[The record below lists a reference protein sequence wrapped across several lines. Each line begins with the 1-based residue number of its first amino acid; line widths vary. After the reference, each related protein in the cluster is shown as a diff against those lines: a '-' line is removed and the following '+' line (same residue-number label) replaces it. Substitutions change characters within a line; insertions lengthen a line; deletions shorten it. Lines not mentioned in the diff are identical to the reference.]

1 MLIIAAIGA
10 SVAMMTAVAA
20 EGPEARGADRQRP
33 AAETDG
39 NRIDELVFGKLK
51 ELGIEPSA
59 LCSDA
64 VFLRRVYLD
73 VIGTLPAPR
82 DVRGFL
88 ADKSPDK
95 RSALIDELLERDEF
109 ADYWAMKWC
118 DILRV
123 KSELP
128 SNLWPNAVQAYH
140 RWIRT
145 AIRDNMPYDRF
156 ARELLTSSGSNFRVP
171 QVNFYRAVG
180 QKKPQEIADVV
191 ALTFMGARTKSWN
204 AGRRAGMAGL
214 FAKVGY
220 KTTAEWKEEIVYFD
234 PAGELLNP
242 TTGKPQAPVLPDG
255 TEAALSAADD
265 PRVAFADWLVAPE
278 NPWFARC
285 IVNRI
290 WFWLLGRGIIHEVDD
305 IRPDNPPQNPELLAW
320 LEKELVG
327 QAFDLKHIYRL
338 ILNSR
343 TYQLSA
349 EHTPENIDDEVNFSH
364 YTVRRLG
371 AEVLIDAICQITGT
385 TESYTSRIPEP
396 HTFIPANQRSIA
408 LADGSISSPFL
419 ETFGRPPRDTGYASE
434 RNNDSSPA
442 QRLHLLNSTHIH
454 QKIRTSRKLGQ
465 LIKRA
470 GRRPQIVRALY
481 ITILSRRPTAA
492 EEKVALAYLQSDG
505 LNRREGAIDLA
516 WALLNTKEFMFR
528 H

>member
-1 MLIIAAIGA
+1 MIAAVGA

-20 EGPEARGADRQRP
+20 EGPQTRGADRQRP

-39 NRIDELVFGKLK
+39 NRIDELIFGKLK
-51 ELGIEPSA
+51 ALGIEPSE

-73 VIGTLPAPR
+73 VIGTLPAPK
-82 DVRGFL
+82 DVRRFL
-88 ADKSPDK
+88 ADKNPDK
-95 RSALIDELLERDEF
+95 RIALIDELLERDEF

-171 QVNFYRAVG
+171 QVNFYRAMG
-180 QKKPQEIADVV
+180 MREPDKIAEVV
-191 ALTFMGARTKSWN
+191 ALTFMGARAKHWSD
-204 AGRRAGMAGL
+204 RQRLGMAAF
-214 FAKVGY
+214 FANVGY
-220 KTTAEWKEEIVYFD
+220 KGTAEWKEEIVYFD
-234 PAGELLNP
+234 PGAKWPGP
-242 TTGKPQAPVLPDG
+242 DAPPLPVFPDG
-255 TEAALSAADD
+255 TAATLSAGQD
-265 PRVAFADWLVAPE
+265 PRAVFADWLISPD
-278 NPWFARC
+278 NPQFAQC
-285 IVNRI
+285 VVNRV
-290 WFWLLGRGIIHEVDD
+290 WYWLLGRGIVHEPDD

-327 QAFDLKHIYRL
+327 HEFDLKHIYRL

-349 EHTPENIDDEVNFSH
+349 ERTPENIDDEVNFSR
-364 YTVRRLG
+364 YTVRQLD

-385 TESYTSRIPEP
+385 TEKYSSRIPEP
-396 HTFIPANQRSIA
+396 FTFIPERTRAIQ
-408 LADGSISSPFL
+408 LADGSITSPFL
-419 ETFGRPPRDTGYASE
+419 EKFGRPPRDTGYASE
-434 RNNDSSPA
+434 RRSAPTAA
-442 QRLHLLNSTHIH
+442 QRLHMLNSTHII
-454 QKIRTSRKLGQ
+454 KKIYRGPGLRGLLKDVRSGPEIIRT
-465 LIKRA
+465 
-470 GRRPQIVRALY
+470 LY
-481 ITILSRRPTAA
+481 AAILSREPTA
-492 EEKVALAYLQSDG
+492 EEQ
-505 LNRREGAIDLA
+505 AISLRYIRSSGRKRGRAVGDLA
-516 WALLNTKEFMFR
+516 WALINTKEFMFR